1 MSKKSFSS
9 RCELMSFDEFADS
22 NYSSWHLS
30 LPGMKPSVPHLT
42 TYRAISEEDASRI
55 KYVRDQKEKENF
67 DRLKNGQN
75 DTLVLRSTLWKTCPL
90 SMML

>member
-1 MSKKSFSS
+1 MSNKGFSP
-9 RCELMSFDEFADS
+9 RCELMSSDEFADS

-42 TYRAISEEDASRI
+42 TYRAISEGDASRI

-67 DRLKNGQN
+67 DRLKTTQN
-75 DTLVLRSTLWKTCPL
+75 DSLVLCSTFWKTCPL
-90 SMML
+90 SVML